1 MTDPRVLEVMNE
13 RGRMAKAK
21 PLAWE
26 KPGRKERYA
35 EALAS

>member
-13 RGRMAKAK
+13 RGRMAK